1 MAEPTPAK
9 KSAGAQ
15 MRRHVM
21 GDAQVDRAERE
32 RDPFLVPFYDLATE
46 HAWGGVWVRPGLEVK
61 QRSLVVVSTLIAL
74 GRLHEL
80 RLHLRGA
87 LHLGWTA
94 DELREVCLQ
103 IAAYGGYPAA
113 LDALLVLADVIK
125 ETES

>member
-1 MAEPTPAK
+1 MTDSSNPAQ
-9 KSAGAQ
+9 SAGAR
-15 MRRHVM
+15 MRRQVM
-21 GDAQVDRAERE
+21 GDAYVDRGERE
-32 RDPFLVPFYDLATE
+32 RDPFLVPFYDLATQ

-61 QRSLVVVSTLIAL
+61 QRSLVVVATLIAL

-87 LHLGWTA
+87 LNVGWTA
-94 DELREVCLQ
+94 EELREVCLQ

-125 ETES
+125 EAE